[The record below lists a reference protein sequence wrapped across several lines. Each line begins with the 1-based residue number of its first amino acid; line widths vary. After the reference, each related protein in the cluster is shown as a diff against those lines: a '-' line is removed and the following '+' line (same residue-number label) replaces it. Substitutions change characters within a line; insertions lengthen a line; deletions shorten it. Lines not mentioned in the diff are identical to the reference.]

1 MKKLLQLVLVVIT
14 ITSMTVAETAAI
26 APQNPYPNQ
35 DPQYSQRHAA
45 RNYSGRAGEISSG
58 TELRT
63 TLDTRLSTETSRV
76 GDTFTATLV
85 QPVQDGNGNTVIPAG
100 ARVQGEVTEVQK
112 GKTLGTIRG
121 DKAKLNMR
129 FRQIQ
134 LPNGNVVP
142 ITATL
147 VSVNATKNSG
157 SKTNNEGEVNGGTSG
172 TKVAKDVGIGAGVG
186 TIAGL
191 IFGSALK
198 GLAIGAIAGGGYVL
212 ATGGKNVDLPE
223 QTGLLLRLDQPVAVS
238 GGR

>member
-1 MKKLLQLVLVVIT
+1 MKKVLQLVLVLIT

-26 APQNPYPNQ
+26 APQNPNQ
-35 DPQYSQRHAA
+35 DPQYSQRHAVG
-45 RNYSGRAGEISSG
+45 YSGRAGEIPSG

-76 GDTFTATLV
+76 GDTFTATLA

-129 FRQIQ
+129 FREIQ
-134 LPNGNVVP
+134 LPNGSVVP

-147 VSVNATKNSG
+147 ISVNNTNHSG
-157 SKTNNEGEVNGGTSG
+157 SKTDNEGEVSGGTSG

-223 QTGLLLRLDQPVAVS
+223 QTGMLLRLDQSVAVS